1 MLGSCI
7 HALRCTKR
15 VWTHLHLALSISSYH
30 VFSCECL
37 RRAATQSVPLSLSL
51 SLSAGIETELF
62 SAVYVEAI
70 RFVLQTAPRSWFIN
84 RNEIPSK

>member
-1 MLGSCI
+1 VQLPS
-7 HALRCTKR
+7 LF
-15 VWTHLHLALSISSYH
+15 LS
-30 VFSCECL
+30 
-37 RRAATQSVPLSLSL
+37 LSLSL